1 MAVIKIE
8 SIRYLVKMSKEKDIF
23 LQKSEEKAFDLKHRA
38 TIKFNISKY
47 DAAVDRGMKRY
58 SNLELA
64 KTRASYIKSL
74 AINNLYDYLL
84 EFEKNITANGASVI
98 WAEDEGQAIE
108 AIKKILIDN
117 NSKTVVK
124 SKSMTTEEIEL
135 NHHLEEI
142 GVESLETDLGEYIVQ
157 LAGEKPYHIVT
168 PCMHKS
174 RQDIAELFTEKFN
187 TPEGSSP
194 EYLTDFVRNKLREKF
209 TVADVGITGANFL
222 VADVGGIC
230 LTENEGN
237 ALMTVS
243 FPKIHIVIAGIEK
256 VIPRMKDLG
265 MMWPILAA
273 HGTGQQISVY
283 NSLITGPKKVGE
295 VDGPEKM
302 IVILLD
308 NKRSALYQNDD
319 QYEALKCI
327 RCGAC
332 LNACPI
338 YRNVGG
344 YTYDATYSGPIGSV
358 ITPFFKGLK
367 EYNHL
372 SSACSVCG
380 KCTEICP
387 VKIPLHQMLLINRR
401 DAVRAGAGEFSWN
414 QGMKAYKYA
423 FSKRSR
429 LDLVGGKTKNTI
441 AHLGAN
447 ALGDKKQLPKLADQ
461 SFSKQWTN
469 KNKK

>member
-1 MAVIKIE
+1 
-8 SIRYLVKMSKEKDIF
+8 MSEQKDIF
-23 LQKSEEKAFDLKHRA
+23 LKKSEEIAFDLKHRSI
-38 TIKFNISKY
+38 IKFNMSKY

-58 SNLELA
+58 SNLDLA
-64 KTRASYIKSL
+64 KTRASFVKSQ
-74 AINNLYDYLL
+74 AINHLHDHLL
-84 EFEKNITANGASVI
+84 EFEKNITAHGASVI
-98 WAEDEGQAIE
+98 WAENTDE
-108 AIKKILIDN
+108 AIAAVKKIMIEN

-124 SKSMTTEEIEL
+124 SKSMTTEEIDL
-135 NHHLEEI
+135 NEHLEEI

-174 RQDIAELFTEKFN
+174 RQDIAELFTEKFD
-187 TPEGSSP
+187 TPEGSAP
-194 EYLTDFVRNKLREKF
+194 EYLTAWVRKKLRAKF
-209 TVADVGITGANFL
+209 TTADVGITGANFL

-237 ALMTVS
+237 ALMSVS

-256 VIPRMKDLG
+256 VIPRMQDLG
-265 MMWPILAA
+265 LMWPILAA

-283 NSLITGPKKVGE
+283 NSLITGPKKSSE

-302 IVILLD
+302 FVILLD
-308 NKRSALYQNDD
+308 NKRSELYQNDE
-319 QYEALKCI
+319 QYTVLKCI

-332 LNACPI
+332 LNACPV
-338 YRNVGG
+338 YRNIGG

-380 KCTEICP
+380 KCTEVCP
-387 VKIPLHQMLLINRR
+387 VKIPLHHMLLINRR
-401 DAVRAGAGEFSWN
+401 DAVRAGAGGFIWN
-414 QGMKAYKYA
+414 SGMKAFEIA
-423 FSKRSR
+423 LSKRKR
-429 LDLVGGKTKNTI
+429 LDLFNGKTKNTF
-441 AHLGAN
+441 ALLGAN
-447 ALGDKKQLPKLADQ
+447 ALGEKKQIPKLADQ
-461 SFSKQWTN
+461 SFSKQWTT
-469 KNKK
+469 KK

>member
-1 MAVIKIE
+1 
-8 SIRYLVKMSKEKDIF
+8 MSEQKDIF
-23 LQKSEEKAFDLKHRA
+23 IKKSEEIAFDLKHRA

-47 DAAVDRGMKRY
+47 DAAVDRGRKRY
-58 SNLELA
+58 SNLDLA
-64 KTRASYIKSL
+64 KSRASYIKSL
-74 AINNLYDYLL
+74 AVNNLHDYLL
-84 EFEKNITANGASVI
+84 QFEKNITANGATVV
-98 WAEDEGQAIE
+98 WAEDTDEAID
-108 AIKKILIDN
+108 AIKKIVIEN

-174 RQDIAELFTEKFN
+174 RHDIAELFTEKFN
-187 TPEGSSP
+187 TPEGSAP
-194 EYLTDFVRNKLREKF
+194 EYLTAFVRRMLREKF
-209 TVADVGITGANFL
+209 TTADVGVTGANFL

-237 ALMTVS
+237 ALMSVS

-256 VIPRMKDLG
+256 VVPRMQDLAL
-265 MMWPILAA
+265 MWPILAA

-283 NSLITGPKKVGE
+283 NSLITGPKKPGE
-295 VDGPEKM
+295 TDGPEKM
-302 IVILLD
+302 VVILLD
-308 NKRSALYQNDD
+308 NKRSELYRNDN

-338 YRNVGG
+338 YKNIGG

-380 KCTEICP
+380 KCTEVCP
-387 VKIPLHQMLLINRR
+387 VKIPLHHMLLINRR
-401 DAVRAGAGEFSWN
+401 DAVRAGAGGFIWN
-414 QGMKAYKYA
+414 SGMKGFEFA

-429 LDLVGGKTKNTI
+429 LDLVGGKTKN
-441 AHLGAN
+441 AFALLGAG
-447 ALGDKKQLPKLADQ
+447 ALGEKKQIPKLADQ
-461 SFSKQWTN
+461 SFSEQWTN
-469 KNKK
+469 KK

>member
-1 MAVIKIE
+1 
-8 SIRYLVKMSKEKDIF
+8 MSEQKEIF
-23 LQKSEEKAFDLKHRA
+23 LKKSEEIAFDLKHRA
-38 TIKFNISKY
+38 TIKFNMSKY
-47 DAAVDRGMKRY
+47 DSAVDKAMKRY
-58 SNLELA
+58 SNLDLA
-64 KTRASYIKSL
+64 KARASYVKTL
-74 AINNLYDYLL
+74 AINNLHDYLL
-84 EFEKNITANGASVI
+84 QFEKNITANGASVI
-98 WAEDEGQAIE
+98 WAEDANQAIDTV
-108 AIKKILIDN
+108 KKIMIEN
-117 NSKTVVK
+117 NLKTVVK

-174 RQDIAELFTEKFN
+174 RQDISKLFAEKFD
-187 TPEGSSP
+187 TPEGSEP
-194 EYLTDFVRNKLREKF
+194 EYLTGWVRQKLRKKF
-209 TVADVGITGANFL
+209 TTADVGITGANFL

-237 ALMTVS
+237 ALMSVS

-256 VIPRMKDLG
+256 IIPRMQDLSL
-265 MMWPILAA
+265 MWPILAA

-283 NSLITGPKKVGE
+283 NSLITGPKRFSE

-308 NKRSALYQNDD
+308 NKRSELYQNND
-319 QYEALKCI
+319 QYGVLKCI

-338 YRNVGG
+338 YRNIGG

-358 ITPFFKGLK
+358 ITPFYKGFM

-380 KCTEICP
+380 KCSEVCP
-387 VKIPLHQMLLINRR
+387 VKIPLHHMLLINRR
-401 DAVRAGAGEFSWN
+401 DAVKAGAGGFVWN
-414 QGMKAYKYA
+414 QGMKAYAYA
-423 FSKRSR
+423 FLKRGR
-429 LDLVGGKTKNTI
+429 LDLLGGKTKNMF
-441 AHLGAN
+441 ALLGAN
-447 ALGDKKQLPKLADQ
+447 AMGEKKQIPKMAEK
-461 SFSKQWTN
+461 SFSKQWTT
-469 KNKK
+469 KK

>member
-1 MAVIKIE
+1 
-8 SIRYLVKMSKEKDIF
+8 MSVQKDKF
-23 LQKSEEKAFDLKHRA
+23 LQKSEEIAFDLKHRSV
-38 TIKFNISKY
+38 IKFNMSKY

-58 SNLELA
+58 SDLDLA
-64 KTRASYIKSL
+64 KTRASFVKSQ
-74 AINNLYDYLL
+74 AINHLYDHLI
-84 EFEKNITANGASVI
+84 EFEKNITSNGASVI
-98 WAEDEGQAIE
+98 WAENTEEAIE
-108 AIKKILIDN
+108 AVKKILIEN
-117 NSKTVVK
+117 RSKTVVK
-124 SKSMTTEEIEL
+124 SKSMTTEEIDL
-135 NHHLEEI
+135 NEHLEEI

-174 RQDIAELFTEKFN
+174 RKDIAELFTEKFQ

-194 EYLTDFVRNKLREKF
+194 EYLTDWVRKKLRQKF
-209 TVADVGITGANFL
+209 TSADVGITGANFL
-222 VADVGGIC
+222 VADVGGIA

-237 ALMTVS
+237 AMMSVS

-256 VIPRMKDLG
+256 VVPRMQDLG
-265 MMWPILAA
+265 LMWPILAA

-283 NSLITGPKKVGE
+283 NTLVTGPKKPTE
-295 VDGPEKM
+295 NDGPGKM
-302 IVILLD
+302 FVILLD
-308 NKRSALYQNDD
+308 NKRSELYQNDE
-319 QYEALKCI
+319 QYPVLKCI

-380 KCTEICP
+380 KCTEVCP
-387 VKIPLHQMLLINRR
+387 VKIPLHHMLLINRR
-401 DAVRAGAGEFSWN
+401 DAVRAGVGGFLWN
-414 QGMKAYKYA
+414 QGMKGLEFA

-429 LDLVGGKTKNTI
+429 LDLFGGKTKNTFTL
-441 AHLGAN
+441 LGAN
-447 ALGDKKQLPKLADQ
+447 ALGEKKQIPKLADQ

-469 KNKK
+469 KT

>member
-1 MAVIKIE
+1 
-8 SIRYLVKMSKEKDIF
+8 MSKQKEIF
-23 LQKSEEKAFDLKHRA
+23 LQKSEEIAFDMKHRA

-58 SNLELA
+58 SNLDLA
-64 KTRASYIKSL
+64 KTRASYVKSL

-84 EFEKNITANGASVI
+84 QFEKNITANGASVI
-98 WAEDEGQAIE
+98 WAENTDQAID
-108 AIKKILIDN
+108 AVKRILVEN

-174 RQDIAELFTEKFN
+174 RHDIAKLFTEKFN
-187 TPEGSSP
+187 TPEGSAP
-194 EYLTDFVRNKLREKF
+194 EYLTAFVRKKLREKF
-209 TVADVGITGANFL
+209 TLADVGITGANFL

-243 FPKIHIVIAGIEK
+243 FPKIHIVVAGIEK
-256 VIPRMKDLG
+256 VIPGMKDLG
-265 MMWPILAA
+265 LMWPLLAA

-283 NSLITGPKKVGE
+283 NSLITGPKKE
-295 VDGPEKM
+295 SETDGPEKM

-308 NKRSALYQNDD
+308 NKRSELYQNDE
-319 QYEALKCI
+319 QYSVLKCI

-332 LNACPI
+332 LNSCPVYKNI
-338 YRNVGG
+338 GG

-380 KCTEICP
+380 KCTEVCP
-387 VKIPLHQMLLINRR
+387 VKLPLHHLLLVNRR
-401 DAVRAGAGEFSWN
+401 NAVRAGAGGFVWN
-414 QGMKAYKYA
+414 QGMKAYQYA

-429 LDLVGGKTKNTI
+429 LDLVGGKTKNTF
-441 AHLGAN
+441 ATLGAN
-447 ALGDKKQLPKLADQ
+447 ALGTKKQIPKLADQ

-469 KNKK
+469 KK

>member
-1 MAVIKIE
+1 
-8 SIRYLVKMSKEKDIF
+8 MSEKKDIF
-23 LQKSEEKAFDLKHRA
+23 IKKSEEIAFDLKHRA
-38 TIKFNISKY
+38 TIKFNMSKY
-47 DAAVDRGMKRY
+47 DAAVDQGMKRY
-58 SNLELA
+58 SNLDLA
-64 KTRASYIKSL
+64 KSRASYVKTL
-74 AINNLYDYLL
+74 AVNHLHDYLL
-84 EFEKNITANGASVI
+84 QFEKNIMANGASVI
-98 WAEDEGQAIE
+98 WAEDANQAIE
-108 AIKKILIDN
+108 AVKKIMIEN

-124 SKSMTTEEIEL
+124 SKSMTTEEIDL
-135 NHHLEEI
+135 NDHLKEI

-174 RQDIAELFTEKFN
+174 RQDIAKLFTEKFN
-187 TPEGSSP
+187 TPEGSAP
-194 EYLTDFVRNKLREKF
+194 EYLTGWVRQKLRKKF
-209 TVADVGITGANFL
+209 TSADVGITGANFL

-230 LTENEGN
+230 VTENEGN
-237 ALMTVS
+237 ALMSVS

-256 VIPRMKDLG
+256 IIPRMQDLG
-265 MMWPILAA
+265 LMWPILAA

-283 NSLITGPKKVGE
+283 NSLITGPKKSSE

-302 IVILLD
+302 VVILLD
-308 NKRSALYQNDD
+308 NKRSELYRNDD
-319 QYEALKCI
+319 QYGVLKCI

-338 YRNVGG
+338 YRNIGG

-380 KCTEICP
+380 KCTEVCP
-387 VKIPLHQMLLINRR
+387 VKIPLHHMLLINRR
-401 DAVRAGAGEFSWN
+401 NAVRAGAGGFIWN
-414 QGMKAYKYA
+414 SGMKGYEFA

-429 LDLVGGKTKNTI
+429 LDFLGGKTKNTF
-441 AHLGAN
+441 ALLGTN
-447 ALGDKKQLPKLADQ
+447 ALGEKKQIPKLADQ

-469 KNKK
+469 KK

>member
-1 MAVIKIE
+1 
-8 SIRYLVKMSKEKDIF
+8 MSEQKDIF
-23 LQKSEEKAFDLKHRA
+23 LKKSGEIAFDLKHRA
-38 TIKFNISKY
+38 TIRFNIAKY
-47 DAAVDRGMKRY
+47 DMAVDRGMKRY
-58 SNLELA
+58 SNLQLA
-64 KTRASYIKSL
+64 KTRASFVKSQ
-74 AINNLYDYLL
+74 AINHLYDYLL
-84 EFEKNITANGASVI
+84 QFEKNITANGANVI
-98 WAEDEGQAIE
+98 WAENTDEAIE
-108 AIKKILIDN
+108 AVKKILISN
-117 NSKTVVK
+117 NSKFVVK

-142 GVESLETDLGEYIVQ
+142 GVEPLETDLGEYIVQ

-187 TPEGSSP
+187 TPEGSTP
-194 EYLTDFVRNKLREKF
+194 EYLAAWVRQKLRTKF
-209 TVADVGITGANFL
+209 TAADVGITGANFL
-222 VADVGGIC
+222 VADVGGIA

-237 ALMTVS
+237 ALMSVS

-256 VIPRMKDLG
+256 IIPRMQDLAL
-265 MMWPILAA
+265 MWPILAA

-283 NSLITGPKKVGE
+283 NSLITGPKKTGE
-295 VDGPEKM
+295 TDGPEKM

-308 NKRSALYQNDD
+308 NKRSELYQNDD

-338 YRNVGG
+338 YRNIGG

-380 KCTEICP
+380 KCTEVCP
-387 VKIPLHQMLLINRR
+387 VKIPLHHMLLINRR
-401 DAVRAGAGEFSWN
+401 DAVRAGAGGFIWN
-414 QGMKAYKYA
+414 SGMKGYEFA

-429 LDLVGGKTKNTI
+429 LDLLGGKTKNTL
-441 AHLGAN
+441 AVLGAN
-447 ALGDKKQLPKLADQ
+447 ALGEKKQIPKLTDQ
-461 SFSKQWTN
+461 SFSKQWTI
-469 KNKK
+469 KK

>member
-1 MAVIKIE
+1 
-8 SIRYLVKMSKEKDIF
+8 MSKEKDIF
-23 LQKSEEKAFDLKHRA
+23 LQKSEEIAFDLKHRS
-38 TIKFNISKY
+38 TIRFNMAKY
-47 DAAVDRGMKRY
+47 DLAVEKGKKRY

-74 AINNLYDYLL
+74 AINHLHDYLL
-84 EFEKNITANGASVI
+84 EFESNITANGASVI
-98 WAEDEGQAIE
+98 WAEDEAQAVD
-108 AIKKILIDN
+108 AIKKIMVEN
-117 NSKTVVK
+117 HCKTVVK

-174 RQDIAELFTEKFN
+174 RTDIAELFTEKFN
-187 TPEGSSP
+187 TPEGSAP
-194 EYLTDFVRNKLREKF
+194 EYLTQFVREKLREKF
-209 TVADVGITGANFL
+209 TQADVGITGANFL

-256 VIPRMKDLG
+256 VIPSMSHLG
-265 MMWPILAA
+265 LMWPILAA

-283 NSLITGPKKVGE
+283 NSLITGPKKPEE

-308 NKRSALYQNDD
+308 NKRSSLYQNDD

-338 YRNVGG
+338 YKNIGG

-358 ITPFFKGLK
+358 ITPHLKGFK

-380 KCTEICP
+380 KCTEVCP
-387 VKIPLHQMLLINRR
+387 VKIPLHHLLLINRR
-401 DAVRAGAGEFSWN
+401 DAVRAGASGFIWN
-414 QGMKAYKYA
+414 SGMKGYEYA
-423 FSKRSR
+423 FSKRGR
-429 LDLVGGKTKNTI
+429 LDSLGGKTKNLL
-441 AHLGAN
+441 ASLGAN
-447 ALGDKKQLPKLADQ
+447 ALGDKKQLPKLADK

-469 KNKK
+469 KK

>member
-1 MAVIKIE
+1 
-8 SIRYLVKMSKEKDIF
+8 MSEQKKIF
-23 LQKSEEKAFDLKHRA
+23 LKKSEEIAFDMKHRA
-38 TIKFNISKY
+38 TIKFNMSKY
-47 DAAVDRGMKRY
+47 DAAVDKGMKRY
-58 SNLELA
+58 SNLDLA
-64 KTRASYIKSL
+64 KSRASYIKSL
-74 AINNLYDYLL
+74 AINNLPDYLL
-84 EFEKNITANGASVI
+84 QFEKNITANGASVI
-98 WAEDEGQAIE
+98 WAEDTNQAIE
-108 AIKKILIDN
+108 AVKQIMIEN

-174 RQDIAELFTEKFN
+174 RQDIAKLFTEKFN
-187 TPEGSSP
+187 TPEGSEP
-194 EYLTDFVRNKLREKF
+194 EYLTGWVRKKLRRKF
-209 TVADVGITGANFL
+209 TSADVGITGANFL

-237 ALMTVS
+237 ALMSVS

-256 VIPRMKDLG
+256 LVPRMQDLAL
-265 MMWPILAA
+265 MWPLLAA

-283 NSLITGPKKVGE
+283 NSLITGPKKTAE

-302 IVILLD
+302 VVILLD
-308 NKRSALYQNDD
+308 NKRSELYQNDE
-319 QYEALKCI
+319 QYGVLKCI
-327 RCGAC
+327 RCGSC

-338 YRNVGG
+338 YRNIGG

-358 ITPFFKGLK
+358 ITPFYKGFK

-380 KCTEICP
+380 KCTEVCP
-387 VKIPLHQMLLINRR
+387 VKIPLHHMLLVNRR
-401 DAVRAGAGEFSWN
+401 EAVKAGSGGFSWN
-414 QGMKAYKYA
+414 QGMKAFAYA

-429 LDLVGGKTKNTI
+429 LDLLGGKTKNI
-441 AHLGAN
+441 FALLGAN
-447 ALGDKKQLPKLADQ
+447 AMGEKKQIPKLAEK
-461 SFSKQWTN
+461 SFSKQWTT
-469 KNKK
+469 KK

>member
-1 MAVIKIE
+1 
-8 SIRYLVKMSKEKDIF
+8 MSEQKEIF
-23 LQKSEEKAFDLKHRA
+23 LKKSEEIAFDLKHRSI
-38 TIKFNISKY
+38 IKFNMSKY
-47 DAAVDRGMKRY
+47 DAAVSRGMKRY
-58 SNLELA
+58 SNLDLA
-64 KTRASYIKSL
+64 KTRASYVKSQ
-74 AINNLYDYLL
+74 AINHLHDYLL
-84 EFEKNITANGASVI
+84 QFEKNITSNGALVV
-98 WAEDEGQAIE
+98 WAENTDE
-108 AIKKILIDN
+108 AIAAVKKIMIEN

-124 SKSMTTEEIEL
+124 SKSMTTEEIDL
-135 NHHLEEI
+135 NDHLEEI

-174 RQDIAELFTEKFN
+174 RGDIAELFTEKFN
-187 TPEGSSP
+187 TPEGSEP
-194 EYLTDFVRNKLREKF
+194 EYLTEWVRQKLRTKF
-209 TVADVGITGANFL
+209 TTADVGITGANFL

-237 ALMTVS
+237 ALMSVS

-256 VIPRMKDLG
+256 VIPRMQDLG
-265 MMWPILAA
+265 LMWPILAA

-283 NSLITGPKKVGE
+283 NSLITGPKRSSE

-308 NKRSALYQNDD
+308 NKRSELYQNDD
-319 QYEALKCI
+319 QYSVLKCI

-338 YRNVGG
+338 YRNIGG

-380 KCTEICP
+380 KCTEVCP
-387 VKIPLHQMLLINRR
+387 VKIPLHHMLLINRR
-401 DAVRAGAGEFSWN
+401 GAVRAGAGGFIWN
-414 QGMKAYKYA
+414 SGMKAFEFA
-423 FSKRSR
+423 FSKRKR
-429 LDLVGGKTKNTI
+429 LDLFNGKTKNTLSL
-441 AHLGAN
+441 LGAN
-447 ALGDKKQLPKLADQ
+447 MLGDKKKMPNLADQ
-461 SFSKQWTN
+461 SFSKQWTT
-469 KNKK
+469 KK

>member
-1 MAVIKIE
+1 
-8 SIRYLVKMSKEKDIF
+8 MSEQKKIF
-23 LQKSEEKAFDLKHRA
+23 LRKSEEIAFDLKHRA
-38 TIKFNISKY
+38 TIKFNMSKY
-47 DAAVDRGMKRY
+47 DAAVDKGMKRY
-58 SNLELA
+58 SNLDLA
-64 KTRASYIKSL
+64 KTRASYVKTL
-74 AINNLYDYLL
+74 AINNLHDYLL
-84 EFEKNITANGASVI
+84 QFEKNITANGASVI
-98 WAEDEGQAIE
+98 WAEDTDQAIE
-108 AIKKILIDN
+108 AVKKIMVEND
-117 NSKTVVK
+117 SKKVVK

-174 RQDIAELFTEKFN
+174 RQDIAKLFTEKFN
-187 TPEGSSP
+187 TPEGSEP
-194 EYLTDFVRNKLREKF
+194 EYLTGWVRQKLRKKF
-209 TVADVGITGANFL
+209 TTADVGITGANFL

-237 ALMTVS
+237 ALMSVS

-256 VIPRMKDLG
+256 VIPRMQDLG
-265 MMWPILAA
+265 LMWPILAA

-283 NSLITGPKKVGE
+283 NSLITGPKKSSE
-295 VDGPEKM
+295 TDGPEKM

-308 NKRSALYQNDD
+308 NKRSELYQNDD
-319 QYEALKCI
+319 QYGALKCI

-380 KCTEICP
+380 KCTEVCP
-387 VKIPLHQMLLINRR
+387 VKIPLHHMLLVNRR
-401 DAVRAGAGEFSWN
+401 DAVRAGDGGFVWN
-414 QGMKAYKYA
+414 QGMKAFEYA

-429 LDLVGGKTKNTI
+429 LDLLGGKTKNTF
-441 AHLGAN
+441 ALLGAN
-447 ALGDKKQLPKLADQ
+447 AMGEKKQIPQMANQ
-461 SFSKQWTN
+461 SFSKQWTT
-469 KNKK
+469 KK

>member
-1 MAVIKIE
+1 
-8 SIRYLVKMSKEKDIF
+8 MSEQKDIF
-23 LQKSEEKAFDLKHRA
+23 LQKSEEIAFDMKHRA
-38 TIKFNISKY
+38 IIKFNMSKY

-58 SNLELA
+58 SNLDLA
-64 KTRASYIKSL
+64 KTRASFVKSQ
-74 AINNLYDYLL
+74 AINYLHDYLL
-84 EFEKNITANGASVI
+84 QFEKNITAHGASVV
-98 WAEDEGQAIE
+98 WAENTDE
-108 AIKKILIDN
+108 AIAAVKKIMIEN

-124 SKSMTTEEIEL
+124 SKSMTTEEIDL
-135 NHHLEEI
+135 NDHLEEI

-187 TPEGSSP
+187 TPEGSAP
-194 EYLTDFVRNKLREKF
+194 EYLTAWVRKKLRAKF
-209 TVADVGITGANFL
+209 TIADVGITGANFL

-237 ALMTVS
+237 ALMSVS

-256 VIPRMKDLG
+256 VIPRMQDLG
-265 MMWPILAA
+265 LMWPILAA

-283 NSLITGPKKVGE
+283 NSLITGPKKSSE

-302 IVILLD
+302 FVILLD
-308 NKRSALYQNDD
+308 NKRSELYQNDE
-319 QYEALKCI
+319 QYTVLKCI

-332 LNACPI
+332 LNACPV
-338 YRNVGG
+338 YRNIGG

-380 KCTEICP
+380 KCTEVCP
-387 VKIPLHQMLLINRR
+387 VKIPLHHMLLINRR
-401 DAVRAGAGEFSWN
+401 DAVRAGAGGFIWN
-414 QGMKAYKYA
+414 SGMKAFEFA
-423 FSKRSR
+423 LSKRNR
-429 LDLVGGKTKNTI
+429 LDLVNGKTKNTF
-441 AHLGAN
+441 AMLGAN
-447 ALGDKKQLPKLADQ
+447 ALGEKKQIPKLADQ
-461 SFSKQWTN
+461 SFSKQWTT
-469 KNKK
+469 KK

>member
-1 MAVIKIE
+1 
-8 SIRYLVKMSKEKDIF
+8 MSEQKDIF
-23 LQKSEEKAFDLKHRA
+23 LQKSEEIAFDMKHRA
-38 TIKFNISKY
+38 IIKFNMSKY

-58 SNLELA
+58 SNLDLA
-64 KTRASYIKSL
+64 KTRASFVKSQ
-74 AINNLYDYLL
+74 AINHLHDYLL
-84 EFEKNITANGASVI
+84 QFEKNITAHGASVI
-98 WAEDEGQAIE
+98 WAENTDEAIE
-108 AIKKILIDN
+108 AVKKIMIEN

-124 SKSMTTEEIEL
+124 SKSMTTEEIDL
-135 NHHLEEI
+135 NDHLEEI

-187 TPEGSSP
+187 TPEGSAP
-194 EYLTDFVRNKLREKF
+194 EYLTAWVRKKLRAKF
-209 TVADVGITGANFL
+209 TIADVGITGANFL

-237 ALMTVS
+237 ALMSVS

-256 VIPRMKDLG
+256 VIPRMQDLG
-265 MMWPILAA
+265 LMWPILAA

-283 NSLITGPKKVGE
+283 NSLITGPKKSSE
-295 VDGPEKM
+295 FDGPEKM

-308 NKRSALYQNDD
+308 NKRSELYQNDD
-319 QYEALKCI
+319 QYSVLKCI

-332 LNACPI
+332 LNACPV
-338 YRNVGG
+338 YRNIGG

-380 KCTEICP
+380 KCTEVCP
-387 VKIPLHQMLLINRR
+387 VKIPLHHMLLVNRR
-401 DAVRAGAGEFSWN
+401 DAVRAGAGGFIWN
-414 QGMKAYKYA
+414 SGMKGFEFA

-429 LDLVGGKTKNTI
+429 LDLMGGKTKNMF
-441 AHLGAN
+441 ALLGAN
-447 ALGDKKQLPKLADQ
+447 ALGDKKQIPKLADQ
-461 SFSKQWTN
+461 SFSKQWTT
-469 KNKK
+469 KK

>member
-1 MAVIKIE
+1 MSQQKELFLIE
-8 SIRYLVKMSKEKDIF
+8 SEKI
-23 LQKSEEKAFDLKHRA
+23 AFDLKHRA
-38 TIKFNISKY
+38 TIKFNMSKY
-47 DAAVDRGMKRY
+47 DAAADLAVKRY

-64 KTRASYIKSL
+64 KQRASYVKTL
-74 AINNLYDYLL
+74 AINDLHDYLL
-84 EFEKNITANGASVI
+84 QFEKNITANGAKVI
-98 WAEDEGQAIE
+98 WAENTDE
-108 AIKKILIDN
+108 AIAAVKKIMIEN

-124 SKSMTTEEIEL
+124 SKSMTTEEIDL
-135 NHHLEEI
+135 NDHLAEI

-194 EYLTDFVRNKLREKF
+194 EYLTSWVRQKLRSKF
-209 TVADVGITGANFL
+209 TTADVGITGANFL
-222 VADVGGIC
+222 VADVGGIAV
-230 LTENEGN
+230 TENEGN

-256 VIPRMKDLG
+256 IIPRMQDLG
-265 MMWPILAA
+265 LMWPILAA

-283 NSLITGPKKVGE
+283 NTLVTGPRKPGE
-295 VDGPEKM
+295 SDGPEKM
-302 IVILLD
+302 FVILLD
-308 NKRSALYQNDD
+308 NKRSELYANDD
-319 QYEALKCI
+319 QYGVLKCI

-380 KCTEICP
+380 KCTEVCP
-387 VKIPLHQMLLINRR
+387 VKIPLHHMLLINRR
-401 DAVRAGAGEFSWN
+401 DAVRAGYGGFTWN
-414 QGMKAYKYA
+414 QGMKAYAFA

-429 LDLVGGKTKNTI
+429 LDFLNGKTKNML
-441 AHLGAN
+441 ALLGTN
-447 ALGDKKQLPKLADQ
+447 ALGEQKQIPKLSDQ
-461 SFSKQWTN
+461 SFSKQWTS
-469 KNKK
+469 KK

>member
-1 MAVIKIE
+1 
-8 SIRYLVKMSKEKDIF
+8 
-23 LQKSEEKAFDLKHRA
+23 
-38 TIKFNISKY
+38 
-47 DAAVDRGMKRY
+47 
-58 SNLELA
+58 
-64 KTRASYIKSL
+64 L

-84 EFEKNITANGASVI
+84 QFEKNITANGASVV
-98 WAEDEGQAIE
+98 WAENTDQAID
-108 AIKKILIDN
+108 AIKKILIEN

-135 NHHLEEI
+135 NHHLEGI
-142 GVESLETDLGEYIVQ
+142 GVDSLETDLGEYIVQ

-187 TPEGSSP
+187 TPEGSTP
-194 EYLTDFVRNKLREKF
+194 EYLTAFVRKKLREKF
-209 TVADVGITGANFL
+209 TLADVGITGANFL

-256 VIPRMKDLG
+256 VIPTMKDLG
-265 MMWPILAA
+265 LMWPILAA

-283 NSLITGPKKVGE
+283 NSLITGPKKE
-295 VDGPEKM
+295 DETDGPEKM
-302 IVILLD
+302 FVILLD
-308 NKRSALYQNDD
+308 NKRSELYQNDE
-319 QYEALKCI
+319 QYGVLKCI

-332 LNACPI
+332 LNSCPI
-338 YRNVGG
+338 YKNIGG

-358 ITPFFKGLK
+358 ITPFFKGLE

-380 KCTEICP
+380 KCTEVCP
-387 VKIPLHQMLLINRR
+387 VKIPLHHMLLINRR
-401 DAVRAGAGEFSWN
+401 DAVRAGTGGFLWK
-414 QGMKAYKYA
+414 QGMKAYEYA
-423 FSKRSR
+423 FKKRSR
-429 LDLVGGKTKNTI
+429 LDLLNGKTKN
-441 AHLGAN
+441 AFALLGAN
-447 ALGDKKQLPKLADQ
+447 SLGDMKQLPKLADQ

-469 KNKK
+469 KQ

>member
-1 MAVIKIE
+1 
-8 SIRYLVKMSKEKDIF
+8 MSDQKKIF
-23 LQKSEEKAFDLKHRA
+23 LQKSEEIAFDLKHRA
-38 TIKFNISKY
+38 TIKFNMSKY

-58 SNLELA
+58 SNLDLA
-64 KTRASYIKSL
+64 KTRASFVKSQ
-74 AINNLYDYLL
+74 AINHLHDYLL
-84 EFEKNITANGASVI
+84 QFEKNITANGASVV
-98 WAEDEGQAIE
+98 WAENTDE
-108 AIKKILIDN
+108 AIAAVKKIMIEN
-117 NSKTVVK
+117 NSKSVVK

-174 RQDIAELFTEKFN
+174 RGDIAELFTEKFN
-187 TPEGSSP
+187 TPEGSEP
-194 EYLTDFVRNKLREKF
+194 EYLAEWVRQKLRTKF
-209 TVADVGITGANFL
+209 TAADVGITGANFL
-222 VADVGGIC
+222 VADVGGIA

-237 ALMTVS
+237 ALMSVS

-256 VIPRMKDLG
+256 VIPRMQDLG
-265 MMWPILAA
+265 LMWPILAA

-283 NSLITGPKKVGE
+283 NSLITGPKKSSE

-308 NKRSALYQNDD
+308 NKRSELYQNDD
-319 QYEALKCI
+319 QYGVLKCI

-380 KCTEICP
+380 KCTEVCP
-387 VKIPLHQMLLINRR
+387 VKIPLHHMLLINRR
-401 DAVRAGAGEFSWN
+401 DAVRAGAGGFIWN
-414 QGMKAYKYA
+414 SGMKAFEFA
-423 FSKRSR
+423 LSKRNR
-429 LDLVGGKTKNTI
+429 LDLLDGKMKNTF
-441 AHLGAN
+441 AQLGAN
-447 ALGDKKQLPKLADQ
+447 ALGDRKQLPKLADQ
-461 SFSKQWTN
+461 SFSKQWTT
-469 KNKK
+469 KK